1 MGLYTSHITVYIIY
15 KYRSKKYINFVYCY
29 RSHCWI
35 KWNGTVL
42 TFSSTPTSPYCI
54 MYLPCISWECVFYDK
69 SSSFKHSRLGR
80 HTSANFIRFKYQG
93 LWNLLDWELQLMGFA
108 YMNMYIMQCLLH
120 SALALFTNRFNVFP
134 YLNTHK
140 TLRSQIHPQILLQ
153 LPWSIEVFS
162 LNKNVFYA
170 NVLLHLFHHV
180 VLMRNQGFY
189 CRTSIIQWLY
199 GNTWA
204 DGFQTDWDYPSEF
217 PKLSLDVFFF
227 F

>member
-42 TFSSTPTSPYCI
+42 TFSSTPTNPYCI

-69 SSSFKHSRLGR
+69 SSSSKHSRLGR
-80 HTSANFIRFKYQG
+80 HTSDNFIRFKYQG

-120 SALALFTNRFNVFP
+120 PALALFTNRFNVFP

-153 LPWSIEVFS
+153 LPWSIEEFFTEQECFLCQCFAALIS
-162 LNKNVFYA
+162 SCCANEKPGLLLQTLNYPATLWK
-170 NVLLHLFHHV
+170 HLG
-180 VLMRNQGFY
+180 RWISN
-189 CRTSIIQWLY
+189 WLRL
-199 GNTWA
+199 
-204 DGFQTDWDYPSEF
+204 
-217 PKLSLDVFFF
+217 PKWIS
-227 F
+227 